1 VTNPTIGAAYDRLT
15 SSGYGDD
22 SAAKTSRI
30 VVDNSVDIMRYS
42 DDNDRMAIQ
51 VRVNETTHLAIK
63 ALANESGD
71 SMQGVIDKAIGRY
84 KRELFLE
91 SLNEDFKRLRSNS
104 GDWDEEL
111 EERRL
116 WENTLLDGD
125 EK

>member
-1 VTNPTIGAAYDRLT
+1 MTKHGALYDN
-15 SSGYGDD
+15 
-22 SAAKTSRI
+22 
-30 VVDNSVDIMRYS
+30 VC
-42 DDNDRMAIQ
+42 MAIQ
-51 VRVNETTHLAIK
+51 VRVTESTHDAIRSLAS
-63 ALANESGD
+63 ESGD

-91 SLNEDFKRLRSNS
+91 SLSEDFRRLKSKKE
-104 GDWDEEL
+104 DWDDEM

>member
-1 VTNPTIGAAYDRLT
+1 MLTQNGALQ
-15 SSGYGDD
+15 
-22 SAAKTSRI
+22 
-30 VVDNSVDIMRYS
+30 DNVC
-42 DDNDRMAIQ
+42 MAIQ
-51 VRVNETTHLAIK
+51 VRVNESTHAVIRSLAS
-63 ALANESGD
+63 ESGD

-91 SLNEDFKRLRSNS
+91 SLSEDFRRLKSKKE
-104 GDWDEEL
+104 DWDEEA